1 MAVVKD
7 SKGRFARKDGE
18 SYGTYVDEK
27 GYPRISAGPL
37 RGIRVHTLVAEA
49 MLGRKL
55 EKHED
60 VDHFPDA
67 DKLNC
72 DWTNLRVIDHRT
84 HGHVSSAQAQYMRR
98 RETAERNVWES
109 VHGPVCHTPDPEA
122 VPF

>member
-1 MAVVKD
+1 MGRD
-7 SKGRFARKDGE
+7 GKGRFARKDGE
-18 SYGTYVDEK
+18 SFGTYVDER

-37 RGIRVHTLVAEA
+37 RGIRVHTLIAEA

-60 VDHFPDA
+60 VDHFPDP

-72 DWTNLRVIDHRT
+72 AWTNLRVIDHKK
-84 HGHVSSAQAQYMRR
+84 HGWVSSAQAQFMRR
-98 RETAERNVWES
+98 RETQERQEWEAE
-109 VHGPVCHTPDPEA
+109 HGPLTHSE